1 MKKFFYLIVLIFST
15 FIIFSCAST
24 EVEYTQSSQNIEK
37 AENETIPEASET
49 SDEGSED
56 LTEAS
61 EPDSDT
67 NNTFIEENPLI
78 SETFPELENIEEPEI
93 TDLEWIE
100 EEVTEKEEKAFE
112 PVPEEEVLEDKN
124 IIEEVTNKEES
135 DTAENTDVSIGANTE
150 INTSVKEN
158 ENSSSAVQTISKKEK
173 TEKKNNFEDDEI
185 IDLTENQS
193 SDDILEIIDEDTEEA
208 QAIIIVPSRKVSIK
222 INQTLEIMYPGSGWI
237 YMGSTDNLNDFTFLG
252 KKLGTQNTKFTFRA
266 KEEGNKILHFYKFDK
281 LTDKYID
288 DYIEVEISAQKD
300 SEKATVKAPEYKQP
314 VIKKEKAVEAEMAS
328 AQSSAPAQVKTPAA
342 TSTQAQTSAP
352 VSTPVST
359 PAQVPVASNTNTS
372 IPAAKSSPAP
382 AKNDDAKTSSQ
393 QALSTAEENL
403 DTEKLL
409 SEAEELYNNKSYK
422 EALNKLSNFFE
433 YASNKRDQAL
443 FLQGKI
449 YEADSELKNIKKAID
464 SYKTLINNYPASIY
478 WDDSNKRIIYL
489 TKFYLEGR

>member
-24 EVEYTQSSQNIEK
+24 EVEDTQTSQNIEK
-37 AENETIPEASET
+37 AENETISEASET

-61 EPDSDT
+61 DSDSST

-78 SETFPELENIEEPEI
+78 SESFPELENIEEPEI

-100 EEVTEKEEKAFE
+100 EEETEKEEKAFE

-135 DTAENTDVSIGANTE
+135 DTAENTEVSIGANTE
-150 INTSVKEN
+150 INTSEKEN
-158 ENSSSAVQTISKKEK
+158 ENSSSAVKTISKKEK

-185 IDLTENQS
+185 IDLTENQA

-208 QAIIIVPSRKVSIK
+208 QAIIIVPSRKVSLK

-314 VIKKEKAVEAEMAS
+314 VIKKEKAVEVAP
-328 AQSSAPAQVKTPAA
+328 AQTQVSAPAQVKTPAA
-342 TSTQAQTSAP
+342 TSTQAQASVPA
-352 VSTPVST
+352 ST
-359 PAQVPVASNTNTS
+359 PAQVPAASNSNTS
-372 IPAAKSSPAP
+372 TPAAKSSPAP